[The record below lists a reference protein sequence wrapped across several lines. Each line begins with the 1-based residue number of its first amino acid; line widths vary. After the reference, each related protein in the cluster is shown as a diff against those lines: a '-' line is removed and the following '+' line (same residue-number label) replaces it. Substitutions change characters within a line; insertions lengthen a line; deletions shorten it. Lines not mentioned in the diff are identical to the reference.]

1 MSNVNRFAMKGMKID
16 YVCVNLF
23 EVYGMPIDRHV
34 VRRVYSSNVRYC
46 SGRIAYYSNGIA
58 AFNLAKST
66 ILISMD
72 IESNPGP
79 NSEIELD
86 CKRTNLRVHS
96 PETSNSNLHCG
107 LINCRQ
113 ICKKFDD
120 FQGVVYG
127 KNLDIVGV
135 AETWLNA
142 DFYDNEILSDKRYN
156 IYRRDRGGNRRGG
169 GVMLVVKTN
178 LFSYRRRD
186 LEPANSEILVCDV
199 YLSTKR
205 NIQFAYVIA
214 LLIVNNF
221 SRRLFNY

>member
-1 MSNVNRFAMKGMKID
+1 
-16 YVCVNLF
+16 
-23 EVYGMPIDRHV
+23 MPVDRHV
-34 VRRVYSSNVRYC
+34 VRRIYSSNVRYC
-46 SGRIAYYSNGIA
+46 NGRIAYCSNGIA

-86 CKRTNLRVHS
+86 CRRTNLRVHL
-96 PETSNSNLHCG
+96 PGTSKYSNLHCG
-107 LINCRQ
+107 LINCCS
-113 ICKKFDD
+113 ICNKFDD

-135 AETWLNA
+135 TETWLNS

-169 GVMLVVKTN
+169 SRKDFFFV
-178 LFSYRRRD
+178 
-186 LEPANSEILVCDV
+186 
-199 YLSTKR
+199 
-205 NIQFAYVIA
+205 IQEK
-214 LLIVNNF
+214 
-221 SRRLFNY
+221 

>member
-1 MSNVNRFAMKGMKID
+1 M
-16 YVCVNLF
+16 
-23 EVYGMPIDRHV
+23 
-34 VRRVYSSNVRYC
+34 
-46 SGRIAYYSNGIA
+46 
-58 AFNLAKST
+58 
-66 ILISMD
+66 
-72 IESNPGP
+72 
-79 NSEIELD
+79 D